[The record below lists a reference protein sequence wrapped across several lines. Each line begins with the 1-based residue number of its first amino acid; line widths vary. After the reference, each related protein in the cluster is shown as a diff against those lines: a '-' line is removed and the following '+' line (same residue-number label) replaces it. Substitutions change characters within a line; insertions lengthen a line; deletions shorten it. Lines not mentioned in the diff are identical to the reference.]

1 MKNLLIITAAL
12 VTFTTAVKAENVKFG
27 FHSSLDQVHVLSQAS
42 TETPQRGLNLGF
54 RSQHKTNSDKITVSS
69 KQLVNT
75 QKVNEKKTI
84 KVSNGFSLGF
94 HS

>member
-1 MKNLLIITAAL
+1 MKNLLIIAAAL
-12 VTFTTAVKAENVKFG
+12 ITFTTTAQADNIKFG

-42 TETPQRGLNLGF
+42 TETPKKALNLGF
-54 RSQHKTNSDKITVSS
+54 RSQHKTNSDKLTVSS

-75 QKVNEKKTI
+75 VKVNEKKTI
-84 KVSNGFSLGF
+84 KVSTGFSLGS